1 MEVDKVVDEVTDM
14 EIDKQTDMVMIYNY
28 EEFISVTLAI
38 GNTYEDDVRGND
50 LGAGHGG

>member
-1 MEVDKVVDEVTDM
+1 MHAFGDVFKLSGNLV
-14 EIDKQTDMVMIYNY
+14 
-28 EEFISVTLAI
+28 SVTLAI

>member
-1 MEVDKVVDEVTDM
+1 
-14 EIDKQTDMVMIYNY
+14 MVMIYNY

-38 GNTYEDDVRGND
+38 GNTYEDDVRGDD